1 MNAREYIRIRTVI
14 PRFALACAAALL
26 LAGCDASKSALFATT
41 AFDRGDAPSAG
52 SQPGEPPPITITP
65 ASRTEKKRLD

>member
-14 PRFALACAAALL
+14 SRFALACAAALL

-52 SQPGEPPPITITP
+52 SQPGRATSHHNYTSVE
-65 ASRTEKKRLD
+65 D